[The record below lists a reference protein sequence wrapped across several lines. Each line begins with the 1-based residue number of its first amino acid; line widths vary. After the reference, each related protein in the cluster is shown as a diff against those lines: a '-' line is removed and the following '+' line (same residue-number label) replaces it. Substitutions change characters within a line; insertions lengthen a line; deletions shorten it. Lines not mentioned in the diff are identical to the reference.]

1 MVIQKLMVFLVTG
14 CVYLDL
20 LYNVVAI
27 LVHNKSIKVISI
39 IFQKFIEK
47 PFLFSPFNGLFQ
59 ALLNKNGAL
68 LVNRTFKGHILNHIK
83 SQVIVRLWVE
93 FIFIL
98 LSFSFQVELLVF
110 ETLLRVRNVV
120 LTYHH
125 LDFLQGI

>member
-1 MVIQKLMVFLVTG
+1 MVFLVTG

-20 LYNVVAI
+20 LYNIVAI

-68 LVNRTFKGHILNHIK
+68 LVNRTFKCHILNHIK

-98 LSFSFQVELLVF
+98 LSFSFEVELLVF

-125 LDFLQGI
+125 LDFLQSI